1 MHGEGLDKACC
12 FWGLKVGHWGLS
24 TGCGWRF
31 GGGVKMK
38 AASHTGNKT
47 SGMFYSEFKQNEL
60 GGWGV
65 GVGSVEESDAVKHTP
80 EEECPSSV

>member
-1 MHGEGLDKACC
+1 
-12 FWGLKVGHWGLS
+12 
-24 TGCGWRF
+24 
-31 GGGVKMK
+31 MK